1 MEHSLEQQLSLHLKN
16 FNNKIKVLN
25 QTGAKDLTL
34 SAVEARNIHA
44 DIFELLTQ
52 IQELTKIKREKDN
65 EVITVQLGGSKF

>member
-1 MEHSLEQQLSLHLKN
+1 MEHYLEQQLSLHLKN

-34 SAVEARNIHA
+34 TAVEARNIHA
-44 DIFELLTQ
+44 EIFELLTQ
-52 IQELTKIKREKDN
+52 IQELAKVKKEAAN

>member
-1 MEHSLEQQLSLHLKN
+1 MEHYLEQQLSLHLKN

-34 SAVEARNIHA
+34 TAVEARNIHA
-44 DIFELLTQ
+44 EIFELLIQ
-52 IQELTKIKREKDN
+52 IQELAKVTKEVAN

>member
-52 IQELTKIKREKDN
+52 IQELTKVKREKDN